1 MNSCGLY
8 SADHT
13 NMSVTCPSMRFTA
26 MLTRVRA
33 RTRQSQPVVTCF
45 SVHQPPP
52 APRASRARTLKMR
65 WIKHIIKYLV
75 NGSTCYTKV
84 GYIKSPHR
92 FSNYSPSHSSLWYNS
107 DHTNSLTCDA
117 CIQLLIPSDIDTM
130 RVLCFLFVTQLHTR
144 NASVVFSWKILG
156 CICVCPHT
164 FCWLWWS

>member
-1 MNSCGLY
+1 MNSLY
-8 SADHT
+8 STDHT
-13 NMSVTCPSMRFTA
+13 NMSVTCPSMRFTV

-33 RTRQSQPVVTCF
+33 RARHSQPVVTCF
-45 SVHQPPP
+45 SVHQPPS
-52 APRASRARTLKMR
+52 APRASRAGTLKMR

-92 FSNYSPSHSSLWYNS
+92 SSYYSPSHSSLGYNS
-107 DHTNSLTCDA
+107 DPTNSLTCDA
-117 CIQLLIPSDIDTM
+117 CIPFWILSDIDTM
-130 RVLCFLFVTQLHTR
+130 RVLCFLLAIQLHIR
-144 NASVVFSWKILG
+144 NASVAFSWILLG